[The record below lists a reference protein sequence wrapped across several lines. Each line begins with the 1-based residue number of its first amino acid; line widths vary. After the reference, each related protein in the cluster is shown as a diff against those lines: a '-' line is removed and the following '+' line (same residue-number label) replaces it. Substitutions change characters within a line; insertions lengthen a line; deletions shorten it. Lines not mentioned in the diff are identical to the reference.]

1 MQILRWKPILA
12 LAAALITLGRDAVAA
27 PGEAGG
33 PMRYSFSEPQM
44 GAPWRIT
51 LYAADETA
59 ANRAAK
65 AAYARVAELNR
76 VLSDYDA
83 ESELSRLSATA
94 GTGKAVP
101 VTDDL
106 WHVLQFS
113 QQLSQAS
120 DGAFDVTV
128 GPLTKLWRRS
138 RRQKEMP
145 RPESLAAAREASGFR
160 HLRLDAERRTAEL
173 LKPRMRLDAGGI
185 GMGYAVDEALK
196 VLKQEGIKSAMI
208 DASGDI
214 GTLDAPPGERGW
226 KIGIAPLSGEG
237 PPSRYV
243 WLANMALTNSGDAFQ
258 AVELEGKRYSHI
270 VDPHTGLGL
279 TNRSSVT
286 VIARDCTTADSYAT
300 AVSVLGPEAAVKLIQ
315 ATPEAS
321 AFIVRQEESG
331 KVATCESRGFDRF
344 VIPETKAPAK

>member
-1 MQILRWKPILA
+1 
-12 LAAALITLGRDAVAA
+12 
-27 PGEAGG
+27 
-33 PMRYSFSEPQM
+33 
-44 GAPWRIT
+44 
-51 LYAADETA
+51 LYAADEAA

-65 AAYARVAELNR
+65 TAYARVAELNR
-76 VLSDYDA
+76 VLIDYDD
-83 ESELSRLSATA
+83 ESELSRLTATA

-101 VTDDL
+101 LSDDL
-106 WHVLQFS
+106 WSVLQFS
-113 QQLSQAS
+113 QRLSEAS
-120 DGAFDVTV
+120 DGAFDITV

-138 RRQKEMP
+138 RRQKEIP
-145 RPESLAAAREASGFR
+145 KAESLAAAREATGFR
-160 HLRLDAERRTAEL
+160 HLRLDAEQRTAEL
-173 LKPRMRLDAGGI
+173 LKPKMRLDAGGI

-196 VLKQEGIKSAMI
+196 VLKREGITSAMI

-258 AVELEGKRYSHI
+258 AVELDGKRYSHI

-300 AVSVLGPEAAVKLIQ
+300 AVSVLGPTAGMKLIE
-315 ATPEAS
+315 ATPGAEV
-321 AFIVRQEESG
+321 FIVRQEDSG
-331 KVATCESRGFDRF
+331 KVATRESNGFDRF
-344 VIPETKAPAK
+344 VIPETKAPAKTAPAK

>member
-1 MQILRWKPILA
+1 
-12 LAAALITLGRDAVAA
+12 
-27 PGEAGG
+27 
-33 PMRYSFSEPQM
+33 MRFSYSEPQM

-101 VTDDL
+101 VSEDL
-106 WHVLQFS
+106 WNVLQFS
-113 QQLSQAS
+113 QRLSEAS
-120 DGAFDVTV
+120 GGAFDVTV

-145 RPESLAAAREASGFR
+145 KAESLAAAREATGFR
-160 HLRLDAERRTAEL
+160 HLRFDPKRRTAEL
-173 LKPRMRLDAGGI
+173 LRPNMRLDAGGI

-196 VLKQEGIKSAMI
+196 VLKREGITAAMI

-214 GTLDAPPGERGW
+214 GALDAPPGERGW

-258 AVELEGKRYSHI
+258 AVELDGKRYSHI

-300 AVSVLGPEAAVKLIQ
+300 AVSVLGPTAGMKLIE
-315 ATPEAS
+315 ATPGADVL
-321 AFIVRQEESG
+321 IVRQEDSKKVVTRESN
-331 KVATCESRGFDRF
+331 GFRQF
-344 VIPETKAPAK
+344 GVEEPAKSPKEQ

>member
-1 MQILRWKPILA
+1 
-12 LAAALITLGRDAVAA
+12 
-27 PGEAGG
+27 
-33 PMRYSFSEPQM
+33 MRYSFSEPQM

-51 LYAADETA
+51 LYAATESA
-59 ANRAAK
+59 ANRASK
-65 AAYARVAELNR
+65 AAYARVAQLNR
-76 VLSDYDA
+76 ILSDYDA
-83 ESELSRLSATA
+83 ESELSRLSAAA

-101 VTDDL
+101 VSDDL
-106 WHVLQFS
+106 WNVLQFS
-113 QQLSQAS
+113 QRLSEAS
-120 DGAFDVTV
+120 DGAFDITI

-145 RPESLAAAREASGFR
+145 KADSLTAAREATGYR
-160 HLRLDAERRTAEL
+160 LLRLDVERRTAEL
-173 LKPRMRLDAGGI
+173 LKPKMQLDAGGI

-196 VLKQEGIKSAMI
+196 VLKREGISSAMI

-214 GTLDAPPGERGW
+214 GTLDAPPGEPGW
-226 KIGIAPLSGEG
+226 KIGIAPLSGDG

-258 AVELEGKRYSHI
+258 SIELDGKRYSHI

-300 AVSVLGPEAAVKLIQ
+300 AVSVLDPAAGMKLIDATPGAAVL
-315 ATPEAS
+315 
-321 AFIVRQEESG
+321 IVRHEDSGNVVTRESAGFRQFEIEKPVKPPQE
-331 KVATCESRGFDRF
+331 R
-344 VIPETKAPAK
+344 